1 MPAITPNPAKLPPRC
16 FARLPSTGQTIA
28 INRGE
33 TGYYPVLTSHTPEQ
47 LNAAL
52 PEPPTTEQIEA
63 MLAGSM
69 FGWEQPIADPACH
82 VPLDAGIAT
91 AAPTPVIPDVAEWGG
106 PATPFWMQ
114 DCDAVYRERRDSPD
128 PLWSHA
134 GGHLGFY
141 GWLRVANCYATRTFL
156 SGLLQLPPR
165 DWRGLYNGRV
175 PPTEA
180 ADIAFDDYESVHG
193 IGSVPR
199 SGPVPPAT

>member
-1 MPAITPNPAKLPPRC
+1 MPAITPDLAKLPPRC

-33 TGYYPVLTSHTPEQ
+33 TGYYPVVSPHTPEQ

-52 PEPPTTEQIEA
+52 PEPPTPEQIEA

-69 FGWEQPIADPACH
+69 FGWGHLIADPARH
-82 VPLDAGIAT
+82 AMAIPA
-91 AAPTPVIPDVAEWGG
+91 PVIPDVADWGG
-106 PATPFWMQ
+106 PTTPFRMQ
-114 DCDAVYRERRDSPD
+114 NCDAVYRERRDSPD
-128 PLWSHA
+128 PLWNHA

-141 GWLRVANCYATRTFL
+141 GWLRVSNCYATRTFL

-165 DWRGLYNGRV
+165 DWLGLYNGRV

-199 SGPVPPAT
+199 SEPVPPAT

>member
-1 MPAITPNPAKLPPRC
+1 MAKLPLRC
-16 FARLPSTGQTIA
+16 FAHLPSTGETIA

-33 TGYYPVLTSHTPEQ
+33 TGYYSVVSSRTPEQ

-52 PEPPTTEQIEA
+52 PEPPTPEQVEA

-69 FGWEQPIADPACH
+69 FGWEQPIADPDCH
-82 VPLDAGIAT
+82 VPLNARIAT
-91 AAPTPVIPDVAEWGG
+91 TVPTLVIPDVAEWGG
-106 PATPFWMQ
+106 PATPFRMEG
-114 DCDAVYRERRDSPD
+114 CDAVYRERRDGPD
-128 PLWSHA
+128 PLWIHA
-134 GGHLGFY
+134 GGHLAFY

-165 DWRGLYNGRV
+165 DWRGLYDGRV

-180 ADIAFDDYESVHG
+180 ADIAFDEYESVHG

-199 SGPVPPAT
+199 SGPMPPTV

>member
-52 PEPPTTEQIEA
+52 PQPPTTEQIEA

-69 FGWEQPIADPACH
+69 FGWEQPIADPACR
-82 VPLDAGIAT
+82 AT
-91 AAPTPVIPDVAEWGG
+91 AVPAPVIPDVADWGG
-106 PATPFWMQ
+106 PATPFRMQ
-114 DCDAVYRERRDSPD
+114 NCDAVYRERRDSPD

-134 GGHLGFY
+134 GGHLGLY
-141 GWLRVANCYATRTFL
+141 GWLRVSNCYATQTFL

-165 DWRGLYNGRV
+165 DWLGLYNARV

-180 ADIAFDDYESVHG
+180 ADIAFDEYESVHD
-193 IGSVPR
+193 IGSAPR
-199 SGPVPPAT
+199 SGPTPPAT

>member
-1 MPAITPNPAKLPPRC
+1 MPAITPNPPKLPPRC
-16 FARLPSTGQTIA
+16 FARLPSTGQAIA

-33 TGYYPVLTSHTPEQ
+33 TGYYPIFTHYTPEQ

-52 PEPPTTEQIEA
+52 PEPPTPGQIEA

-69 FGWEQPIADPACH
+69 FGWEQPIADPARH
-82 VPLDAGIAT
+82 PPLDAGTAT
-91 AAPTPVIPDVAEWGG
+91 AAPVIPRVAEWGG
-106 PATPFWMQ
+106 PAAPFRMEG
-114 DCDAVYRERRDSPD
+114 CDMVYRERRDSPD

-134 GGHLGFY
+134 GGQLGFY

-165 DWRGLYNGRV
+165 DWLGLYNGRV

-180 ADIAFDDYESVHG
+180 ADIAFDEYESVHG

-199 SGPVPPAT
+199 FGSTPPAT

>member
-1 MPAITPNPAKLPPRC
+1 M
-16 FARLPSTGQTIA
+16 
-28 INRGE
+28 
-33 TGYYPVLTSHTPEQ
+33 GYYPVVSFHTPEQ

-52 PEPPTTEQIEA
+52 PEPPTPEQIEA

-69 FGWEQPIADPACH
+69 FGWEQPIANPARH
-82 VPLDAGIAT
+82 APPDAGIAT
-91 AAPTPVIPDVAEWGG
+91 AVSAPVIPVVAEWGG
-106 PATPFWMQ
+106 PAAPFRMQ
-114 DCDAVYRERRDSPD
+114 GCEAVYRERRDGPD

-156 SGLLQLPPR
+156 AGLLQLPAR
-165 DWRGLYNGRV
+165 DWLGLYDGRV

-180 ADIAFDDYESVHG
+180 ADIAFDEHESVHG

-199 SGPVPPAT
+199 SGPEPPAT